1 MPESHPPTETAAP
14 LVLPASVQA
23 VEFISDLHLSPELPR
38 TVVAFEDYLGGTT
51 ADAVFILGDL
61 FEVWVGDDAL
71 QQPFE
76 AACAKALKACSKHC
90 RLHVMRGNRDFL
102 LGRSFFSTTGAIDL
116 PDPQPVQAFGQ
127 TVLLSHGDALCLAD
141 AEYQQFR
148 RMVRSRPWQE
158 SFLAKPLAER
168 LQLAAQMRQ
177 ASREHQGGDALTYA
191 DIDPSLALLW
201 LTAAATKTL
210 VHGHTHRPGSEQ
222 FAEGWQR
229 HVLSDW
235 DLDHANPWRADV
247 LRWTRAG
254 FSRRTLGSS

>member
-1 MPESHPPTETAAP
+1 MPESHLPTETAA
-14 LVLPASVQA
+14 LVLPASVQV
-23 VEFISDLHLSPELPR
+23 VEFISDLHLSAELPR
-38 TVVAFEDYLGGTT
+38 TVAAFEAYLRDTA

-76 AACAKALKACSKHC
+76 AACASTLKVCAERC
-90 RLHVMRGNRDFL
+90 RLYVMRGNRDFL
-102 LGRSFFSTTGAIDL
+102 LSTSFFSATGAVDL

-127 TVLLSHGDALCLAD
+127 SVLLSHGDALCLAD
-141 AEYQQFR
+141 TEYQQFR
-148 RMVRSRPWQE
+148 QMVRSQAWQQG
-158 SFLAKPLAER
+158 FLAQPLVAR

-177 ASREHQGGDALTYA
+177 ASQEHQGGGMVTCADVDPALA
-191 DIDPSLALLW
+191 MQW
-201 LTAAATKTL
+201 LNAAAAKTL

-222 FAEGWQR
+222 SPKGWLR

-235 DLDHANPWRADV
+235 DLDHAAPGRAEV

-254 FSRRTLGSS
+254 FSRHALGSA

>member
-1 MPESHPPTETAAP
+1 MPESRLPTETAA
-14 LVLPASVQA
+14 LVLPASVQ
-23 VEFISDLHLSPELPR
+23 VLEFISDLHLSPELPR
-38 TVVAFEDYLGGTT
+38 TVAAFEAYLRGTA

-76 AACAKALKACSKHC
+76 AACASALKACAERC

-102 LGRSFFSTTGAIDL
+102 FGTSFFIATGAVDL

-141 AEYQQFR
+141 TEYQQFR
-148 RMVRSRPWQE
+148 RMVRSQTWQQ
-158 SFLAKPLAER
+158 SFLSKPLAER

-177 ASREHQGGDALTYA
+177 ASREHQGGGVVTCA
-191 DIDPSLALLW
+191 DVDPALALQW
-201 LTAAATKTL
+201 LNAAAAKTL

-222 FAEGWQR
+222 VAPGWQR

-235 DLDHANPWRADV
+235 DLDHGAPGRAEV

-254 FSRRTLGSS
+254 FSRRALGST